1 MKTDDTADVDE
12 SKEQKVTASPSI
24 GTSGSPYMQVWPE
37 IVFGG
42 QNLHIKANPTC
53 IYHSDL
59 HDIFLNSS
67 MISFFY

>member
-1 MKTDDTADVDE
+1 MSVIWKDL
-12 SKEQKVTASPSI
+12 
-24 GTSGSPYMQVWPE
+24 TSEKPYMQVWPE

-42 QNLHIKANPTC
+42 QNLHIKAYPTC